1 MTRLSCVSPR
11 CQRTGHCHQCLRLP
25 VRVGDG
31 AGYSLGLGRHGVRV
45 WRLGEGTPVG
55 QPLNLPVSTRA
66 VAIYG
71 NVIVTASGPDIAVHQ
86 PALPEPMR

>member
-1 MTRLSCVSPR
+1 
-11 CQRTGHCHQCLRLP
+11 
-25 VRVGDG
+25 
-31 AGYSLGLGRHGVRV
+31 VRV
-45 WRLGEGTPVG
+45 WRLADGTPVG

-86 PALPEPMR
+86 PALLQPMR